1 MYGWR
6 QCYAI
11 RNIICPLGL
20 YWYNMGSI
28 DKIELCPR
36 HRTAVTISIHNLP
49 TKTRLARIETYRF
62 DYFLPLF
69 RQLHHFL
76 RPYFL
81 QLSSLQQ
88 ESVRRDISSVLMQR
102 DALNT

>member
-49 TKTRLARIETYRF
+49 TNSGVARMAASGFEYFFFFFCQVPRFLWLYFILVCRL
-62 DYFLPLF
+62 
-69 RQLHHFL
+69 
-76 RPYFL
+76 
-81 QLSSLQQ
+81 
-88 ESVRRDISSVLMQR
+88 
-102 DALNT
+102 